1 MTEETAKSKLYRE
14 ILKKYWGYDDFRGIQ
29 QLIVESIG
37 KGKDTLGLMP
47 TGGGKS
53 ITFQVPALAMEGVC
67 LVITP
72 LIALMKDQ
80 VANLKKKG
88 IKAAAIYT
96 GLTHNEVITTL
107 ENAVFGGVK
116 LLYVSPER
124 LTSEIFLNKLR
135 HINISFITIDE
146 AHCISQWGYDFRP
159 AYLKIAKIRQQLPGK
174 AVLALTAT
182 ATPRVVEDIQQQLAF
197 VDGNVFKMSF
207 ERKNLA
213 YVVRYCENKTEE
225 MVHILKCTKGCAI
238 VYVRNRKHTAEIAK
252 MLNEE
257 GISATFYHAGLE
269 NSTKDERQDNW
280 QKDKVRVMVATN
292 AFGMGID
299 KPDVRVVIHIDCPD
313 CIEAY
318 FQEAGRAGRD
328 GKRAYAVLISSKT
341 DGAALK
347 AHVRNSF
354 PEKDYIRKVYDAL
367 AYYYQIAVGSGYM
380 KGFEFHM
387 ERFCRTYHF
396 YPTQVN
402 AALNL
407 LTKAGYIEYREEEEH
422 IDRLRFTLERH
433 ELYLIE
439 RGTPNEEKVMVQ
451 LLRLYGGLFIDY
463 EIISPSLLAERTG
476 MSIEDIYNTLK
487 KLTER
492 KVLHFI
498 PGRSVPHLRY
508 TQRREESRF
517 LVFPP
522 SIYEERKKE
531 AMERAEAMI
540 NYFNNKEKCR
550 SQLLLSY
557 FGETD
562 AKNCGCCDTCCQRR
576 KEELQRVCS
585 EIIAM
590 LDDGRAHDI
599 DELLDIQASQEEIK
613 EAVRMLTAS
622 EKIYCHEGKVMSAR
636 R

>member
-1 MTEETAKSKLYRE
+1 
-14 ILKKYWGYDDFRGIQ
+14 
-29 QLIVESIG
+29 
-37 KGKDTLGLMP
+37 
-47 TGGGKS
+47 
-53 ITFQVPALAMEGVC
+53 
-67 LVITP
+67 
-72 LIALMKDQ
+72 
-80 VANLKKKG
+80 
-88 IKAAAIYT
+88 
-96 GLTHNEVITTL
+96 
-107 ENAVFGGVK
+107 
-116 LLYVSPER
+116 
-124 LTSEIFLNKLR
+124 
-135 HINISFITIDE
+135 
-146 AHCISQWGYDFRP
+146 
-159 AYLKIAKIRQQLPGK
+159 
-174 AVLALTAT
+174 
-182 ATPRVVEDIQQQLAF
+182 
-197 VDGNVFKMSF
+197 
-207 ERKNLA
+207 
-213 YVVRYCENKTEE
+213 
-225 MVHILKCTKGCAI
+225 
-238 VYVRNRKHTAEIAK
+238 
-252 MLNEE
+252 
-257 GISATFYHAGLE
+257 
-269 NSTKDERQDNW
+269 
-280 QKDKVRVMVATN
+280 
-292 AFGMGID
+292 
-299 KPDVRVVIHIDCPD
+299 
-313 CIEAY
+313 
-318 FQEAGRAGRD
+318 
-328 GKRAYAVLISSKT
+328 
-341 DGAALK
+341 
-347 AHVRNSF
+347 
-354 PEKDYIRKVYDAL
+354 
-367 AYYYQIAVGSGYM
+367 M

-407 LTKAGYIEYREEEEH
+407 LTKAGYIEYREKEEH

-576 KEELQRVCS
+576 KEELQRVC
-585 EIIAM
+585 
-590 LDDGRAHDI
+590 
-599 DELLDIQASQEEIK
+599 
-613 EAVRMLTAS
+613 
-622 EKIYCHEGKVMSAR
+622 
-636 R
+636 

>member
-1 MTEETAKSKLYRE
+1 MNHLD
-14 ILKKYWGYDDFRGIQ
+14 ILKRYWGYDSFRGIQ
-29 QLIVESIG
+29 EEIIQSISRG
-37 KGKDTLGLMP
+37 EDTLGLMP

-53 ITFQVPALAMEGVC
+53 ITFQVPALAMEGLC

-80 VANLKKKG
+80 VLNLQKRG
-88 IKAAAIYT
+88 LRALAIHS
-96 GLTHNEVITTL
+96 GMEREEVLRTL
-107 ENAVFGGVK
+107 DNCIFGHYK
-116 LLYVSPER
+116 FLYVSPER
-124 LTSEIFLNKLR
+124 LGTEIFQRKLR
-135 HINISFITIDE
+135 KMHISFITVDE
-146 AHCISQWGYDFRP
+146 SHCISQWGYDFRP
-159 AYLKIAKIRQQLPGK
+159 AYLRIAEIREQLPGVP
-174 AVLALTAT
+174 VLALTAT
-182 ATPRVVEDIQQQLAF
+182 ATLQVVKDIQLRLGFQRE
-197 VDGNVFKMSF
+197 NVFRMSF

-213 YVVRYCENKTEE
+213 YIVR
-225 MVHILKCTKGCAI
+225 HIGDKRAELIRVLKQVAGSAI
-238 VYVRNRKHTAEIAK
+238 VYVRNRRLCREVAELIQSHA
-252 MLNEE
+252 
-257 GISATFYHAGLE
+257 ISVDYYHAGLDDV
-269 NSTKDERQDNW
+269 TRDVRQQLWSNGE
-280 QKDKVRVMVATN
+280 KRVMVATN

-407 LTKAGYIEYREEEEH
+407 LTKAGYIEYKEKEEH